1 MVFAPFVR
9 GFFGRGGGF
18 FVKKVGIH
26 ENESVSIGNRD
37 PWVSGRGW
45 KMTLMIYHPPPT
57 PGSLNCNFFTMGGGS
72 GYWQTSWLQVKPA
85 FLNLVANLF
94 KIVQQKAGRACNRL
108 NDPFINATTKS
119 LWGGFCN
126 CLKDLQGRGLVNTI
140 VSQNSK
146 YGKVGRRLI

>member
-1 MVFAPFVR
+1 
-9 GFFGRGGGF
+9 
-18 FVKKVGIH
+18 
-26 ENESVSIGNRD
+26 
-37 PWVSGRGW
+37 
-45 KMTLMIYHPPPT
+45 MI
-57 PGSLNCNFFTMGGGS
+57 

-146 YGKVGRRLI
+146 YGKVGRTDRQKYFLICSANKNCIITYTLR